1 MTFVT
6 SAIFS
11 LALVVSLGA
20 VGARDLPLGGGLWR
34 GPLLKQ
40 YLEGQAD
47 VQYCPLLFHIQA

>member
-1 MTFVT
+1 MASVASVMFLLT
-6 SAIFS
+6 
-11 LALVVSLGA
+11 LAVSLGA